1 MGGSARF
8 GGATLDEIS
17 PADGAIINTVDLLAT
32 LDIEGQDE
40 TSIDALACLTPTAE
54 ATKKTQDDHPHLS
67 QAWQA
72 LSSGDGLPDTVGL
85 ESYIYEDCPGKHGG
99 SHFTEDCMSGH
110 VFDYGADNCI
120 KYEVNMGLSSPYT
133 GTYYVKCDAVDCCY
147 SEDDDDP
154 AVKKWDIGQGKKS
167 EITHMEATDLDD
179 LDGHV
184 AGADTWLEDIKVLGA
199 HVKYTYYITQSGD
212 DIISHAIDYSAPG
225 AAPGRILYG
234 NFTVKHADELD
245 AFREVFKAP
254 AACLKNNVLHCN
266 DDHMKKWDRKSSP
279 VVV

>member
-1 MGGSARF
+1 MFRF
-8 GGATLDEIS
+8 ALAST
-17 PADGAIINTVDLLAT
+17 LAT
-32 LDIEGQDE
+32 LVAG
-40 TSIDALACLTPTAE
+40 SH
-54 ATKKTQDDHPHLS
+54 DDHPHLS

-99 SHFTEDCMSGH
+99 NHFTETCMSGH

-120 KYEVNMGLSSPYT
+120 KYEVNMGVHSQYT
-133 GTYYVKCDAVDCCY
+133 GTYYVKCDSVNCCKNSAQDE
-147 SEDDDDP
+147 SE
-154 AVKKWDIGQGKKS
+154 VKKWDSGQGKKS
-167 EITHMEATDLDD
+167 QITHMEATDLDD

-184 AGADTWLEDIKVLGA
+184 AGADTWNEFINVLGA
-199 HVKYTYYITQSGD
+199 FSVNYTYYITQSGD

-234 NFTVKHADELD
+234 NFTAKHADELD

-254 AACLKNNVLHCN
+254 AECLKPNTLICSQ
-266 DDHMKKWDRKSSP
+266 DDTEKWDRKFFRRGPVAEPST